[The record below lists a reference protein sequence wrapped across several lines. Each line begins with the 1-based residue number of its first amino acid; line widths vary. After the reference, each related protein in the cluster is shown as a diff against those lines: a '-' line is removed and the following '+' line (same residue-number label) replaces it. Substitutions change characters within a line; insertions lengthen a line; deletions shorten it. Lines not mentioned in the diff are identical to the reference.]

1 MGGRLVVE
9 LPWILRAYRSFW
21 SISPFKI
28 AFAAF
33 LCGFVSFATAVQLTT
48 VGDIAYYMPVVPGT
62 VCTAEAIASG
72 RCIAKQVGYLH
83 ALNWWPTQLI
93 LLPFGVFFAFESI
106 QSSKIV
112 LERMASNGMLAAN
125 DWSKP
130 VRDLGP
136 VVKRLWRT
144 FFLVGLALFAAIVA
158 LFVNDWRCVVHW
170 PIRLNLALGDVIGSA
185 AHEALVPKELMDQLR
200 AAGCYMRNAHEND
213 WSVAST
219 FGRIAGLAPMP
230 PGYEA
235 PSPEMAQL
243 FSTYNYVIMTFWSG
257 ILLAY
262 FGFVL
267 SLAIVFYDLNRGAF
281 DFQLV
286 LDLKSQDTRNRRGF
300 ELLEPV
306 LRPCIYV
313 TILAFMMAFLMRI
326 QNIYLRNNKHETI
339 YGLLFADIPDTFG
352 KFSGLGLLSL
362 WEWFK
367 DISGMMQRFLDFG
380 QFADPQSLLG
390 APAILL
396 ALSMLTAVLAH
407 ILRGAAFGAQARL
420 SAALHDEATA
430 ARVAAYYGLDAAT
443 TAERVNDVE
452 TWPLSWP
459 ELGYAL
465 RLMLSGIFCYVFYR
479 VAFVWIGYVFARA
492 IQGKFAE
499 NKRT

>member
-1 MGGRLVVE
+1 M
-9 LPWILRAYRSFW
+9 PWILRVYRSFW

-33 LCGFVSFATAVQLTT
+33 MCGFVSFATAIQLTT

-62 VCTAEAIASG
+62 VCNEEAIAAG

-106 QSSKIV
+106 QSTKV
-112 LERMASNGMLAAN
+112 LLERMASNGMFAAN

-130 VRDLGP
+130 VRDLSP

-144 FFLVGLALFAAIVA
+144 FLLIGLVLFSAIAA
-158 LFVNDWRCVVHW
+158 LFVNDWRCVVYW
-170 PIRLNLALGDVIGSA
+170 PTVLNVPFGNVIGA
-185 AHEALVPKELMDQLR
+185 PALEALVPKEAMDQLR

-213 WSVAST
+213 WSVSSS
-219 FGRIAGLAPMP
+219 FGRIAGLAPLP

-235 PSPEMAQL
+235 PSAQMAQI
-243 FSTYNYVIMTFWSG
+243 FATYNYVIMTVWSG

-267 SLAIVFYDLNRGAF
+267 ALAIVFYDLNRGGYP
-281 DFQLV
+281 FQLV
-286 LDLKSQDTRNRRGF
+286 LDLKSSDERARRGF

-326 QNIYLRNNKHETI
+326 QNIYLRSNKYETI
-339 YGLLFADIPDTFG
+339 YGLLFADIPETFG

-362 WEWFK
+362 WEWLK

-396 ALSMLTAVLAH
+396 ALSLLTAVLAH
-407 ILRGAAFGAQARL
+407 ILRGAAIGSQARL
-420 SAALHDEATA
+420 VAALHDEVTA
-430 ARVAAYYGLDAAT
+430 QKVAAYYGLEPRDT
-443 TAERVNDVE
+443 VERANKVE

-465 RLMLSGIFCYVFYR
+465 RLMLSGMFCFVFYR
-479 VAFVWIGYVFARA
+479 IAFVWIGYVFARA

-499 NKRT
+499 KRT